1 MPGLVPCRGA
11 WEYELFNTGS
21 AVTFRQGSLVQF
33 AADRTLSEY
42 SGGEPNFL
50 GIAMHNSVNSVP
62 AGKVLV
68 AVPTNGNCTALA
80 DVPAGLTASQLSL
93 GESLGITKSGNTVSV
108 ITTGFTSSASR
119 CVVVRG
125 ACRISP
131 VSQIEVAFITDM
143 ATYLSS
149 ISQTI

>member
-1 MPGLVPCRGA
+1 MGLTPARGL
-11 WEYELFNTGS
+11 WEYERFATGS
-21 AVTFRQGSLVQF
+21 SVTFREGSLVQF
-33 AADRTLSEY
+33 AGDRTLSEY

-50 GIAMHNSVNSVP
+50 GIALHNSVNSLPSGYVT
-62 AGKVLV
+62 V
-68 AVPTNGNCTALA
+68 AIPTSGNCTAFA
-80 DVPAGLTASQLSL
+80 DMPTGLTASQLSL
-93 GESLGITKSGNTVSV
+93 GESLGITKSGNTVSY

-125 ACRISP
+125 IPITSP
-131 VSQIEVAFITDM
+131 VSRIEVGFITDM